1 MFRYFFFEDENSL
14 VLGSNHVLSTHS
26 DHVMDDDRKE
36 LKVEAWLGSKA
47 IKSGIVS
54 EGDMWM
60 GSGRIKTL

>member
-36 LKVEAWLGSKA
+36 LKVEA
-47 IKSGIVS
+47 
-54 EGDMWM
+54 
-60 GSGRIKTL
+60 